1 MPETKNSHLERQRKL
16 AGRPASYR
24 DIWPWTCLGQDRMPW
39 LGPRRQRRNLTGW
52 GQALP
57 HPTPSSAPPPAG
69 VTDAGSSAP
78 QAEEALAT
86 ISDVV

>member
-1 MPETKNSHLERQRKL
+1 M
-16 AGRPASYR
+16 AGAKATAEEPHR
-24 DIWPWTCLGQDRMPW
+24 
-39 LGPRRQRRNLTGW
+39 LGPSS
-52 GQALP
+52 
-57 HPTPSSAPPPAG
+57 PTSNPFLRSAPPPAG

>member
-1 MPETKNSHLERQRKL
+1 MEACRL
-16 AGRPASYR
+16 ARFLKGYLA
-24 DIWPWTCLGQDRMPW
+24 LGL
-39 LGPRRQRRNLTGW
+39 LGPDGYDAMAEAKATVEESSGTRW
-52 GQALP
+52 GLALP